1 MIKLVALY
9 ARPAD
14 PEEFDRHYFTIHLPL
29 VRAYPGLR
37 RLEVTRV
44 TGAPIG
50 EAAVRMMAEMYFDD
64 RQAMESALAS
74 AAGKA
79 VTRDLMSFAASI
91 VTVFFGEV
99 EP

>member
-1 MIKLVALY
+1 MVKLVALY

-14 PEEFDRHYFTIHLPL
+14 PEAFDRHYHGVHLGL

-37 RLEVTRV
+37 KLEVTRV

-50 EAAVRMMAEMYFDD
+50 EASIRVMAEMYFDD
-64 RQAMESALAS
+64 KNAMESALAS
-74 AAGKA
+74 PAGKA
-79 VTRDLMSFAASI
+79 VTRDLLSFAASI

-99 EP
+99 EA